1 MWVLMEIL
9 PADSPVA
16 RTEKVSTDFVLMNGQ
31 GKIELTCLSI
41 AIDVPSDPSLKG
53 CYAADAQGR
62 GTGLICKFSCVDGA
76 CLGGYY

>member
-1 MWVLMEIL
+1 VMWVRTDRP

-16 RTEKVSTDFVLMNGQ
+16 RTEKVNRDLVLMNAQ
-31 GKIELTCLSI
+31 EKTELTCLSI

-62 GTGLICKFSCVDGA
+62 GTGLMCKLSCVDGT
-76 CLGGYY
+76 CLGGY